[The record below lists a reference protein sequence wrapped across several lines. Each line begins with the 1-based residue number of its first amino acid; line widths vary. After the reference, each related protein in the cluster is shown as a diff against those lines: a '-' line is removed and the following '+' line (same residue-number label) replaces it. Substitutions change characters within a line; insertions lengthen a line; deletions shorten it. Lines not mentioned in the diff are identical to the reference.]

1 MKRFYLLAV
10 ILFLTGICLMTE
22 AQEKE
27 KNNKWYWGLS
37 TSITPSLD
45 TELKNHDFI
54 RKDNE
59 QWDEYYFDYVEG
71 TFYSWNLG
79 VSIERRLLDN
89 RLAVVS
95 GLNYSQTISG
105 MDSDDYSSSEIM
117 MVNIS
122 EGNQGVEYL
131 KVKGF
136 DQKSHYAGI
145 PIGLKYIPLSDHFV
159 NLYIKSGL
167 TFNFLL
173 DHKIDAD
180 FINPLMKK
188 YNDRVGKLFSDPAK
202 LYTTFDFRGGMKF
215 GTVGQPNLN
224 LEIGPTVI
232 LSDDP
237 SSITT
242 SEVGFSFQLNV
253 LLPL

>member
-10 ILFLTGICLMTE
+10 ILFLAGISLMIE

-27 KNNKWYWGLS
+27 KTNKWYWGLS

-45 TELKNHDFI
+45 TELKNQNFI

-59 QWDEYYFDYVEG
+59 QWDEYYFDFVEG

-79 VSIERRLLDN
+79 LSIERRLLDN
-89 RLAVVS
+89 RLAIVS
-95 GLNYSQTISG
+95 GLKYSQTISG
-105 MDSDDYSSSEIM
+105 MDSDDYSSSEFM

-136 DQKSHYAGI
+136 DQKSHYLGI
-145 PIGLKYIPLSDHFV
+145 PVAVKYTPLSDHFV
-159 NLYIKSGL
+159 NLYIKTGL
-167 TFNFLL
+167 TFNLLL
-173 DHKIDAD
+173 DHNIDTD
-180 FINPLMKK
+180 FGNSLMKK
-188 YNDRVGKLFSDPAK
+188 YNDRVGKLFSDPAN
-202 LYTTFDFRGGMKF
+202 LYTTFDFRGGMKL
-215 GTVGQPNLN
+215 GKVGQPNLN

-242 SEVGFSFQLNV
+242 SEIGFSFQLNV